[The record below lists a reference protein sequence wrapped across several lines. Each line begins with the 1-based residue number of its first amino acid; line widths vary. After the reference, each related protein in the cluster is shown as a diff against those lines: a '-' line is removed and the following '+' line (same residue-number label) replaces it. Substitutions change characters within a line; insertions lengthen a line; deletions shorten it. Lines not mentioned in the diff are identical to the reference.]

1 MSTHPVEILIS
12 SILIKPEYY
21 PRFQTDPERIKEF
34 VENME
39 CGETFPPVK
48 VAKDETTGFYVLLDG
63 KHRIEAYKLR
73 GVDKILVYIFPV
85 KKEHWLMTAARFNS
99 KSSKPL
105 TPEEIKQI
113 IMQSWK
119 NGINDTDEIAREM
132 GRTVRYIEMI
142 LKPLRDDERNKR
154 EEKILELRQQG
165 MSTRKIAAEIGLSPS
180 RLSRKL
186 NSNDKFISEDF
197 QQQNDLQNDIL
208 LTFPDEDNNTNKL
221 KFSVE
226 ISRMGSDDSKLKDLT
241 PMEPNEDRNNGL
253 QKHQIDFSTGS
264 ISENTSIPLVL
275 PKRNDFVLA
284 TLGNPDKNIFSNN
297 SPEES
302 GSNDASQTPI
312 SKLAMN
318 GKNESDESQNDVVS
332 RESNVSD
339 DDSKDD
345 PPQISTSQNSDN
357 GLNNNE
363 CQKLSRSISKLS
375 DDSNEPEN
383 DNKIFELNKFPEKKR
398 YDGENLTSKNLR
410 QTDPH
415 LGTGKF
421 HSGFAQVKKNTPY
434 PSYLDQ
440 IDLYREF
447 PVHWQQAI
455 RAMELVKIYKLD
467 IVDITD
473 EINEPILWI
482 RKVIIAAIALSL
494 MNSDDL
500 NDASSVEILI
510 GLEIELVK
518 CIQKV
523 LYLKEMVCPIAPD
536 MESWFKENLSANDF
550 DMIAELSG
558 VSRENL
564 PYLLK
569 GQAPP
574 PKVQCF
580 KEFPGSYKR
589 QISSFIRLLC
599 EIHEHAKNKMFNHN
613 SAKDLLFHLNRN
625 QTAINEIIDVL
636 RQNVLL

>member
-39 CGETFPPVK
+39 CGETFPPIK
-48 VAKDETTGFYVLLDG
+48 VAKDEATGFYVLLDG

-73 GVDKILVYIFPV
+73 GVDKILAFIFPV
-85 KKEHWLMTAARFNS
+85 KKEYWLMTAARFNS

-119 NGINDTDEIAREM
+119 NGIKDTDEIAREM
-132 GRTVRYIEMI
+132 GRTVRYIEMV
-142 LKPLRDDERNKR
+142 LKPLRDDERIKR
-154 EEKILELRQQG
+154 EEKIIELHEQG
-165 MSTRKIAAEIGLSPS
+165 MSQRKIAYEMGLSPS
-180 RLSRKL
+180 QLGRILNPNEYTATGTFKKQNGLSEELFDEDRNINKE
-186 NSNDKFISEDF
+186 NSTEKSRYEIEGSKPPDF
-197 QQQNDLQNDIL
+197 T
-208 LTFPDEDNNTNKL
+208 LTNPDEDRND
-221 KFSVE
+221 
-226 ISRMGSDDSKLKDLT
+226 RPQT
-241 PMEPNEDRNNGL
+241 P
-253 QKHQIDFSTGS
+253 QIDFVPGS
-264 ISENTSIPLVL
+264 IGRNTSIPLVL
-275 PKRNDFVLA
+275 HKRNDFVYA
-284 TLGNPDKNIFSNN
+284 TLGKPSKNIFSNN
-297 SPEES
+297 SSEKSRSDGVSPMPVS
-302 GSNDASQTPI
+302 T
-312 SKLAMN
+312 LAVDD
-318 GKNESDESQNDVVS
+318 KNESGEIQHDVIS
-332 RESNVSD
+332 GESND
-339 DDSKDD
+339 FNENSKDG
-345 PPQISTSQNSDN
+345 PPRISTPQDSDN

-363 CQKLSRSISKLS
+363 CQKLNRSIS
-375 DDSNEPEN
+375 DEPGISNEPEE
-383 DNKIFELNKFPEKKR
+383 DNKICELNKLAEKR
-398 YDGENLTSKNLR
+398 RSVGENLTAKKLI

-415 LGTGKF
+415 RGVDKF
-421 HSGFAQVKKNTPY
+421 YSGFAQVKKNTPY

-447 PVHWQQAI
+447 PVQWQQAI
-455 RAMELVKIYKLD
+455 RVMELVKIYKLD

-482 RKVIIAAIALSL
+482 KKVLVAAIAFSL
-494 MNSDDL
+494 MNSDEL
-500 NDASSVEILI
+500 NDASSVEVLL
-510 GLEIELVK
+510 GLDIELVK

-536 MESWFKENLSANDF
+536 MENWFKENLSANDL
-550 DMIAELSG
+550 DIIVELSG

-580 KEFPGSYKR
+580 KEFPDSYKK
-589 QISSFIRLLC
+589 QISAFIRLLC